1 MTYVLYFEAIPL
13 RPISTQKLINT
24 GKLAG
29 GKGKNKEVKP
39 IEKKVKNS
47 NCPTEKFALE
57 KV

>member
-1 MTYVLYFEAIPL
+1 MLYFEAIPL